1 MDAGTGTLGNGMERA
16 LDETGGRWG
25 ARRFW
30 CDAAST
36 LSVCDDIV
44 VLCGGLRD
52 DVFSLKAGDRRGTS
66 LVEACGACLGFRLKS
81 SAGGFTLLNENP
93 AAGSSSDD
101 TGRVKILGLVGAY
114 CDE

>member
-1 MDAGTGTLGNGMERA
+1 MDAGTGTLGNGMGSA
-16 LDETGGRWG
+16 LDGTGGRRG
-25 ARRFW
+25 TRRFW

-36 LSVCDDIV
+36 LSVFDDIV

-52 DVFSLKAGDRRGTS
+52 DVFSLEAGDRCGTS

-81 SAGGFTLLNENP
+81 SAVGFALPNENP

-101 TGRVKILGLVGAY
+101 TGRVKTLGLVGAY